1 MPLVEIEWTWEGLTP
16 IIETLWKDLEAEE
29 EYFEMKSTIGVWEP
43 LSPYCNVREFGYT
56 DSDWDWGTTEMN
68 GTHYT
73 FLHVYPE
80 HFGFQNTEETVNM
93 IMAHTKEFPGYRMMY
108 CEENKH
114 GLRFELYGGK
124 YFNFHTA
131 NASA

>member
-1 MPLVEIEWTWEGLTP
+1 MPPVEIEWTREGLTP
-16 IIETLWKDLEAEE
+16 IIETLWKDLKAEE
-29 EYFEMKSTIGVWEP
+29 EYFGMKSHMGVWQP
-43 LSPYCNVREFGYT
+43 RSPYCDVRESGYT
-56 DSDWDWGTTEMN
+56 DWDGSTEIN

-73 FLHVYPE
+73 FLRVDPE
-80 HFGFQNTEETVNM
+80 HSLGFQNTEETVRM
-93 IMAHTKEFPGYRMMY
+93 IMAHTKEFPGYRTMY
-108 CEENKH
+108 CEGHKH